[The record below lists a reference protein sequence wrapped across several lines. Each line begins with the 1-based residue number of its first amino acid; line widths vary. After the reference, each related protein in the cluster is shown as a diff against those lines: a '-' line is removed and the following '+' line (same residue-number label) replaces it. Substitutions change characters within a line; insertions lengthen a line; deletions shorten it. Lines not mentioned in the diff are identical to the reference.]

1 MTIHPSNLSAS
12 RLCRPVVVTC
22 IWLLSGLLVCS
33 AKSSPSNVDLGN
45 NEETFIYAGQ
55 CFNGE
60 PYRLFLYQKNI
71 AGVPHAHYDYKG
83 PAGAGTVQS
92 ESAPKVMAAR
102 ICRKDAEII
111 SAKYW
116 E

>member
-1 MTIHPSNLSAS
+1 M
-12 RLCRPVVVTC
+12 
-22 IWLLSGLLVCS
+22 VCS
-33 AKSSPSNVDLGN
+33 AKPIRINADLSN
-45 NEETFIYAGQ
+45 NEDTFVYAGQ

-71 AGVPHAHYDYKG
+71 AGVPHAHYDYEG
-83 PAGAGTVQS
+83 PAGTGTVQS
-92 ESAPKVMAAR
+92 ESAPKVMKAR
-102 ICRKDAEII
+102 VCRKDAEII